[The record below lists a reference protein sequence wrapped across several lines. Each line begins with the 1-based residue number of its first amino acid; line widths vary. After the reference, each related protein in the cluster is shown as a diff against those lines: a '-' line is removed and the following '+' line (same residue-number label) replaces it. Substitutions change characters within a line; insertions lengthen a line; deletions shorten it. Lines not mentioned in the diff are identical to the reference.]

1 MIKMFAVEI
10 SNVAVR
16 NLSFSGVFIVGNII
30 TSLKEYLLE
39 NKD

>member
-1 MIKMFAVEI
+1 MIKMFAIEV
-10 SNVAVR
+10 SNIAVR

-30 TSLKEYLLE
+30 SSLKDYLLQ